1 MGRRNENQRNW
12 AHVWILAYKIAVL
25 SQSWKMTGNISA
37 TTITSKGIK
46 PDSHWTI
53 WAKEPAA
60 DNLSRG
66 ASSGTNQ
73 NFGKP
78 DKWRQSARQKKW
90 LLLGMYRTRTH
101 SFLCD
106 ICCRKYLQ
114 TIRNYFF
121 FFLKAY
127 LPLLTEQEKLEVC
140 RTSISKLRIT

>member
-12 AHVWILAYKIAVL
+12 AHIWILAYKIAVL

-60 DNLSRG
+60 DNPSRG
-66 ASSGTNQ
+66 ASSRTTQ

-78 DKWRQSARQKKW
+78 NKWGRGKVQGKRSDFYWECIEHTVFFVTYVVESICKKQ
-90 LLLGMYRTRTH
+90 LGIT
-101 SFLCD
+101 
-106 ICCRKYLQ
+106 
-114 TIRNYFF
+114 FF
-121 FFLKAY
+121 FFLRPIC
-127 LPLLTEQEKLEVC
+127 LFWQN
-140 RTSISKLRIT
+140 RRSLRSAEHQYPS